1 MNKIKPFTRNQ
12 GQCAALSLGLFLL
25 ISINANCQ
33 QIIWAKQYPL
43 PKIDEIK
50 CITQDHEGNIFSGGY
65 TRRGEVMSSYVQSI
79 VYKLNPDGDTLFSQT
94 MGILGEVRTM
104 AVDPTGTVRVFVR
117 RDDFSPNVLNSHLL
131 SMSTDGF
138 IYKRDTIPTTLYA
151 THSIIGKDSSWI
163 ICGFKDSNVN
173 PNFRDMFFQ
182 RIQKDGTIDP
192 LVTLNPNHPDCEAN
206 RVEQLPNGHYLVS
219 GTVGSRIASYELDEW
234 GLNPV
239 FRQWYQTPNLSYVY
253 EGVVGQAKG
262 KNFVFGSNGSPA
274 FAGLLDSLGTRIWM
288 KKDTGTQIAPQAM
301 SDGSILVGYSQRPK
315 IPHHTFARYGAD
327 SSTIWFLNLEDS
339 LSARGLQ
346 GYLMLKAYTFF
357 DDQSAVVAATLVQGT
372 VVPYTDEDPFFIK
385 IANVG

>member
-1 MNKIKPFTRNQ
+1 MNKIKPFTRTQ
-12 GQCAALSLGLFLL
+12 GQCTALSLGLFLL

-33 QIIWAKQYPL
+33 QIIWAKLYPL

-219 GTVGSRIASYELDEW
+219 GTVGSRIASYELNED
-234 GLNPV
+234 GTNPV
-239 FRQWYQTPNLSYVY
+239 FKQWYQTPDLSNMTSGHVCRINGQRYMIGG
-253 EGVVGQAKG
+253 EGGPSLVGQ
-262 KNFVFGSNGSPA
+262 F
-274 FAGLLDSLGTRIWM
+274 DSLTN
-288 KKDTGTQIAPQAM
+288 K
-301 SDGSILVGYSQRPK
+301 
-315 IPHHTFARYGAD
+315 
-327 SSTIWFLNLEDS
+327 
-339 LSARGLQ
+339 
-346 GYLMLKAYTFF
+346 
-357 DDQSAVVAATLVQGT
+357 
-372 VVPYTDEDPFFIK
+372 
-385 IANVG
+385 